1 MINGMFSIG
10 KKWSHELLGNL
21 EHTIRYLTLGK
32 SLVILLPF
40 YLQMLTT
47 QISTQIDIRKYRK
60 VLQLKMVLLKI
71 WIWSSE
77 ILNSIFYAK
86 KRLYFL

>member
-1 MINGMFSIG
+1 MFFIG

-21 EHTIRYLTLGK
+21 EHITRYLTLGK

-40 YLQMLTT
+40 YLQMLII
-47 QISTQIDIRKYRK
+47 QISTKIDIRKDRK
-60 VLQLKMVLLKI
+60 VLKLKMVLLKI

-77 ILNSIFYAK
+77 ILNSIFHAK
-86 KRLYFL
+86 KRLCFL